1 MDASPTPA
9 TPLRIAGT
17 SAGAVGAVLA
27 ALQAAG
33 EPLERAADVTRS
45 LDYHRFRDS
54 GRVGRLL
61 GPLGFLAD
69 GASLPFFFEPVQMPT
84 PRGTSTLVVG
94 GLLSNYP
101 LGIFDRV
108 DGRPAS
114 WPTLGIRL
122 TSRLG
127 EPRCSEPV
135 RGPPA

>member
-9 TPLRIAGT
+9 TPLRIAGI
-17 SAGAVGAVLA
+17 SAGAVVGAVLA

-69 GASLPFFFEPVQMPT
+69 G
-84 PRGTSTLVVG
+84 
-94 GLLSNYP
+94 
-101 LGIFDRV
+101 
-108 DGRPAS
+108 RPAS

-127 EPRCSEPV
+127 EPRYSEPV
-135 RGPPA
+135 RGAPA